1 MNLTLFSSA
10 KDGNEHLVKRVLWLV
25 AILSVIMAVCGG
37 LTKGKNFALSVVY
50 GSVLAT
56 TSFWLLQR
64 DIRRLLDRV
73 ASHGESE
80 ASFSGME
87 KLGFL
92 VKMYGRIIVLGLIL
106 FTLATKVT
114 IHPAGLILGLSTV
127 MVSVI
132 IVGVGRRKKKLSGIS

>member
-1 MNLTLFSSA
+1 MNLTLFFSA

-64 DIRRLLDRV
+64 DIRRLLDQV
-73 ASHGESE
+73 ASYGESE

-106 FTLATKVT
+106 
-114 IHPAGLILGLSTV
+114 GLSTV